1 MHCVYMYQTVSSYSY
16 SCIYT
21 HVYVQNGWTETLA
34 ELIHVTPEAL
44 VPAQVTH
51 EAVDCEQ
58 EKRVALFKYL
68 YKQLLAKNNEAAAGV
83 GFQVPFQTIIFVEE
97 PGEAEDLCE
106 TLRPWLANIL
116 PKLTPLASSTD
127 LTPSTADDAEAGSN
141 YFRKRRARLSGLTSD
156 QDSAITTPAPSTPTP
171 TMPTQ
176 LDHTTSYDST
186 TTDSSTSPLDA
197 AVDDQTL
204 IMRLEDDTLNIDQR
218 AESLNHYRKGT
229 CRILVCTDLAA
240 RGLDVPDTSLV
251 IQVGS

>member
-1 MHCVYMYQTVSSYSY
+1 MYTR
-16 SCIYT
+16 
-21 HVYVQNGWTETLA
+21 VYVQNGWTETLA

-51 EAVDCEQ
+51 EAVDCEP

-68 YKQLLAKNNEAAAGV
+68 YKQLLTKNNEAAAAGSNA
-83 GFQVPFQTIIFVEE
+83 PFQTIIFVEE
-97 PGEAEDLCE
+97 PVEAEDLCE
-106 TLRPWLANIL
+106 TLRPWLASIL
-116 PKLTPLASSTD
+116 PRLTPLATYTD
-127 LTPSTADDAEAGSN
+127 LTPSVDATEAGSN

-156 QDSAITTPAPSTPTP
+156 QGAATTSAPSITAAT
-171 TMPTQ
+171 TLTQ
-176 LDHTTSYDST
+176 LDHLLSHDT
-186 TTDSSTSPLDA
+186 TTNSSASTLDA

>member
-1 MHCVYMYQTVSSYSY
+1 MSLL
-16 SCIYT
+16 
-21 HVYVQNGWTETLA
+21 YVQNGWTETLA

-51 EAVDCEQ
+51 EAVDCEP

-68 YKQLLAKNNEAAAGV
+68 YKQLLTKNNEAATGV
-83 GFQVPFQTIIFVEE
+83 GSQAPFQTIIFVEE

-106 TLRPWLANIL
+106 TLRPWLASIL
-116 PKLTPLASSTD
+116 PKLTPLASSTG
-127 LTPSTADDAEAGSN
+127 LTPSTADAAESGSN

-156 QDSAITTPAPSTPTP
+156 QDSAITTPATFSTT
-171 TMPTQ
+171 PTQ
-176 LDHTTSYDST
+176 LDHTPSYDT
-186 TTDSSTSPLDA
+186 TTAGSTSTLDA
-197 AVDDQTL
+197 VVDEHTP

-218 AESLNHYRKGT
+218 AEALNHYRKGT

-240 RGLDVPDTSLV
+240 RGLDVPDTTLV